1 MRTSTI
7 ESGLKAAES
16 RITAD
21 LMNAFLTER
30 FFRLDEELLRP
41 LSAAPA
47 RIRRL
52 YGKDGEYGAETKV
65 YAGEIVFL
73 VESGIRLGIQWV
85 QNTPIYKKTADG
97 SWDGLGTAPELRKP
111 CCVRLCPRK
120 LTHSRALRTFWP
132 LWRRRFGS

>member
-41 LSAAPA
+41 LGCAGADSAV
-47 RIRRL
+47 IRR
-52 YGKDGEYGAETKV
+52 
-65 YAGEIVFL
+65 
-73 VESGIRLGIQWV
+73 R
-85 QNTPIYKKTADG
+85 
-97 SWDGLGTAPELRKP
+97 
-111 CCVRLCPRK
+111 
-120 LTHSRALRTFWP
+120 
-132 LWRRRFGS
+132 WRIW

>member
-7 ESGLKAAES
+7 QPGLKAAES

-21 LMNAFLTER
+21 LLNAFLTER

-52 YGKDGEYGAETKV
+52 YGEDGEYGDETKV

-85 QNTPIYKKTADG
+85 QNTPFIKRMPTEAG
-97 SWDGLGTAPELRKP
+97 PA
-111 CCVRLCPRK
+111 
-120 LTHSRALRTFWP
+120 
-132 LWRRRFGS
+132 